1 MIMHKI
7 NVSLIAGLTVLAVVT
22 GPAAMVLAQAPA
34 GAGLDVRGN
43 RETMTKER
51 IKLFGEKAVRRLTTA
66 LDRADGF
73 RQRVALHASQ
83 FSNPRFDK
91 TVVDQKLVAA
101 GEAVA

>member
-73 RQRVALHASQ
+73 RQDSSFLWGSIFDR
-83 FSNPRFDK
+83 FSFCFVCD
-91 TVVDQKLVAA
+91 
-101 GEAVA
+101 